1 MAWELGNRVL
11 QDEGRRWGDRT
22 FGAGEAKTYTLYL
35 IDPGFSALHPRKQLL
50 AKPGHIFD
58 GHGESGC

>member
-1 MAWELGNRVL
+1 VL
-11 QDEGRRWGDRT
+11 QDEGRRRGDRT

-35 IDPGFSALHPRKQLL
+35 IDLGFSALHPRKQLL